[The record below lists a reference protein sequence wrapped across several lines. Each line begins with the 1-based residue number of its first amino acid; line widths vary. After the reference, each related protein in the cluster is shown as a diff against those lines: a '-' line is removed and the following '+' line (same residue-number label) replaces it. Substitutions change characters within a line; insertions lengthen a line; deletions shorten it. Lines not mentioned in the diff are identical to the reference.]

1 MSNSGINLMNN
12 KTLSSLFVL
21 FAIVS
26 IGMTA
31 APSAFA
37 EHSMNATVENAQGS
51 STPGCEPDCFIPA
64 TVTIG
69 VGGMVTFSNNDTAA
83 HTSTAGTPADGPSGA
98 WDSSLVMMNSAYTT
112 PALDAGEYPYYCMV
126 HPWMTGLIIVGEGA
140 APPSEPAP
148 TEPEPEPVPTTTST
162 AANTV
167 ENAQGSS
174 TPGCEP
180 DCFIPATITIN
191 PGESVTFAN
200 NDSAAHTSTAGTP
213 ADGPSGAWD
222 SSIVMM
228 GSAYTTPGL
237 SEGTYPYFCMVH
249 PWMEGLVIVEEESHD
264 DHGDGNAEEAED
276 HGDMKM
282 EMQTL
287 TAADISIDIADGA
300 KAGEQV
306 AIDVTISGE
315 HVNYDIVATHNGETI
330 LDESGNH
337 SHTGEGSH
345 TTSALSADA
354 SDDNPIDVTVTFQ
367 GFGVPGEEFTG
378 PIGLTNTAQAVPEFG
393 AIAAVILAVAIVSI
407 IAVSAK
413 SRLSFMPRI

>member
-1 MSNSGINLMNN
+1 MNN
-12 KTLSSLFVL
+12 KTVSSLFVL

-31 APSAFA
+31 APGAFA
-37 EHSMNATVENAQGS
+37 EHSMNATVENAAGS

-69 VGGMVTFSNNDTAA
+69 VGGMVTFSNNDSAA

-98 WDSSLVMMNSAYTT
+98 WDSSLVMMGAAYTT
-112 PALDAGEYPYYCMV
+112 PALDAGE
-126 HPWMTGLIIVGEGA
+126 
-140 APPSEPAP
+140 
-148 TEPEPEPVPTTTST
+148 
-162 AANTV
+162 
-167 ENAQGSS
+167 
-174 TPGCEP
+174 
-180 DCFIPATITIN
+180 
-191 PGESVTFAN
+191 
-200 NDSAAHTSTAGTP
+200 
-213 ADGPSGAWD
+213 
-222 SSIVMM
+222 
-228 GSAYTTPGL
+228 
-237 SEGTYPYFCMVH
+237 YPYFCMVH

-264 DHGDGNAEEAED
+264 DHAEEAEAEPV
-276 HGDMKM
+276 M
-282 EMQTL
+282 EMPALTL
-287 TAADISIDIADGA
+287 TAAEISIDVADGA

-367 GFGVPGEEFTG
+367 GFGIPGEEFTG

>member
-12 KTLSSLFVL
+12 KTVSSLFVL

-37 EHSMNATVENAQGS
+37 EHSMNATVENAEGS
-51 STPGCEPDCFIPA
+51 SVPGCEPDCFIPA

-112 PALDAGEYPYYCMV
+112 GALDAGE
-126 HPWMTGLIIVGEGA
+126 
-140 APPSEPAP
+140 
-148 TEPEPEPVPTTTST
+148 
-162 AANTV
+162 
-167 ENAQGSS
+167 
-174 TPGCEP
+174 
-180 DCFIPATITIN
+180 
-191 PGESVTFAN
+191 
-200 NDSAAHTSTAGTP
+200 
-213 ADGPSGAWD
+213 
-222 SSIVMM
+222 
-228 GSAYTTPGL
+228 
-237 SEGTYPYFCMVH
+237 YPYFCMVH
-249 PWMEGLVIVEEESHD
+249 PWMTGLVIVEEESHD
-264 DHGDGNAEEAED
+264 DHGDEHAEEAPA
-276 HGDMKM
+276 M
-282 EMQTL
+282 EMPEPVMTL
-287 TAADISIDIADGA
+287 TAADISIDVADGA

-367 GFGVPGEEFTG
+367 GFGIPGEEFTG

>member
-1 MSNSGINLMNN
+1 
-12 KTLSSLFVL
+12 
-21 FAIVS
+21 
-26 IGMTA
+26 MTA

-112 PALDAGEYPYYCMV
+112 PALDAGEYPY
-126 HPWMTGLIIVGEGA
+126 
-140 APPSEPAP
+140 
-148 TEPEPEPVPTTTST
+148 
-162 AANTV
+162 
-167 ENAQGSS
+167 
-174 TPGCEP
+174 
-180 DCFIPATITIN
+180 
-191 PGESVTFAN
+191 
-200 NDSAAHTSTAGTP
+200 
-213 ADGPSGAWD
+213 
-222 SSIVMM
+222 
-228 GSAYTTPGL
+228 
-237 SEGTYPYFCMVH
+237 FCMVH

-264 DHGDGNAEEAED
+264 DHGDGHAEEAED

-367 GFGVPGEEFTG
+367 GFGIPGDEFTG

>member
-1 MSNSGINLMNN
+1 
-12 KTLSSLFVL
+12 
-21 FAIVS
+21 
-26 IGMTA
+26 MTA

-69 VGGMVTFSNNDTAA
+69 VGGMVTFANSDTAA

-98 WDSSLVMMNSAYTT
+98 WDSSLVMMNSSYTT
-112 PALDAGEYPYYCMV
+112 PALDAGE
-126 HPWMTGLIIVGEGA
+126 
-140 APPSEPAP
+140 
-148 TEPEPEPVPTTTST
+148 
-162 AANTV
+162 
-167 ENAQGSS
+167 
-174 TPGCEP
+174 
-180 DCFIPATITIN
+180 
-191 PGESVTFAN
+191 
-200 NDSAAHTSTAGTP
+200 
-213 ADGPSGAWD
+213 
-222 SSIVMM
+222 
-228 GSAYTTPGL
+228 
-237 SEGTYPYFCMVH
+237 YPYFCMVH

-264 DHGDGNAEEAED
+264 DHGDDHGDMKED
-276 HGDMKM
+276 HDDMKM

-315 HVNYDIVATHNGETI
+315 HVNYDIVATHGGETI

-345 TTSALSADA
+345 TTAALAADA
-354 SDDNPIDVTVTFQ
+354 SDDLPIEVTVTFQ
-367 GFGVPGEEFTG
+367 GFGIPGEEFTG
-378 PIGLTNTAQAVPEFG
+378 PIGLTSNAQAVPEFG